1 MKSVLFFTHNGGS
14 HEIQKTPPVPDFRI
28 MSYDRPRARKSN
40 MQHGIGFGTERL
52 ENFPRWRDG
61 GHVRRKDGYEIGL
74 RFHDRRINA
83 GIIGGIRFM
92 EGRPCGRAAAR
103 PEARRGR
110 MEVRTRSV
118 RLTGSAFF
126 RQNPAQVPTRK
137 DQADRRG
144 LRRGVASPRH
154 RLRAEKYT
162 CVLCDNRVRISYK

>member
-1 MKSVLFFTHNGGS
+1 MKSVLFFTQYGGS
-14 HEIQKTPPVPDFRI
+14 HEIQKTPPVSDFRI
-28 MSYDRPRARKSN
+28 MSYDRPRAREVDV
-40 MQHGIGFGTERL
+40 QHGIGSGTERL
-52 ENFPRWRDG
+52 EESPRWRDSG
-61 GHVRRKDGYEIGL
+61 KFRRKDGYEIGL
-74 RFHDRRINA
+74 RFCDRRKEA

-137 DQADRRG
+137 EQDARHAFRRV
-144 LRRGVASPRH
+144 VASPRP
-154 RLRAEKYT
+154 RLRAEKT
-162 CVLCDNRVRISYK
+162 CKDMKQVYSMK